1 MARFSYFFSL
11 FAKIGQIFNLHL
23 LICQFFILF
32 LLVNI
37 SQIFIPFSISFL
49 KLAAR
54 FHNFFSVLAKIG
66 HIFVLF
72 SKFVSFSYFFLL
84 FKIYQ
89 MFILFQSPCQ
99 NLPDGHAF
107 SISFSKIGR
116 LALVIRG
123 QLKKFRFLNLT
134 SHFKISSEPE
144 RALKGRRPVSASI
157 SNN

>member
-1 MARFSYFFSL
+1 MLFQSPFQKWPDFHTFSVSLPKLARFSYLFS
-11 FAKIGQIFNLHL
+11 LHL

-32 LLVNI
+32 LLVKI
-37 SQIFIPFSISFL
+37 SQIFIPFSVSFL
-49 KLAAR
+49 KLAAK

-99 NLPDGHAF
+99 NWSEF
-107 SISFSKIGR
+107 CTVSVSNSILIIFCIFILYQCPSQNWLDF
-116 LALVIRG
+116 
-123 QLKKFRFLNLT
+123 QTF
-134 SHFKISSEPE
+134 
-144 RALKGRRPVSASI
+144 
-157 SNN
+157 